1 VKDRQMSYNARA
13 SVGPPAEAT
22 KEKLADE
29 AGTPKAQSK
38 RRRTRMGG
46 WIGGA
51 ILLLITL
58 LAIFAPI
65 VAPFDPNAI
74 DLSMARRPPT
84 WDVTSWQYTLGTDG
98 VGRDVLSRTLYGA
111 RISILIGALAVIGSG
126 LMGVTV
132 GLLAGHHRGTIDRL
146 TSWVID
152 VEMSVPFLAF
162 AMLLVGIIGPGL
174 NNTILALILSAWI
187 LYARVIRAETMTL
200 TQRDW
205 VLAAKAL
212 GASDVRIMF
221 RHILPNLMPSVI
233 TIASFEFARLIL
245 MEASLSFL
253 GLGVQPPTATWGNM
267 ISDARDYLEVAP
279 WVLIAPGA
287 ALTLVVLSANLL
299 GDYLRDAFSSD

>member
-1 VKDRQMSYNARA
+1 V
-13 SVGPPAEAT
+13 V
-22 KEKLADE
+22 
-29 AGTPKAQSK
+29 
-38 RRRTRMGG
+38 
-46 WIGGA
+46 
-51 ILLLITL
+51 LLLVTV
-58 LAIFAPI
+58 LAIVAPM

-84 WDVTSWQYTLGTDG
+84 WDVTTWQYTFGTDG

-132 GLLAGHHRGTIDRL
+132 GLLAGHNRGIADKL

-152 VEMSVPFLAF
+152 VEMSVHYLAL
-162 AMLLVGIIGPGL
+162 AKHLVGIIGPGL
-174 NNTILALILSAWI
+174 YNTILALILSAWI

-200 TQRDW
+200 KERDW
-205 VLAAKAL
+205 VQAAKAL
-212 GASDVRIMF
+212 GASDGRIMF
-221 RHILPNLMPSVI
+221 RHILPNLMPSII

-253 GLGVQPPTATWGNM
+253 GMGVQPPTATWGNM
-267 ISDARDYLEVAP
+267 ISDARNYLEVAP
-279 WVLIAPGA
+279 WVLIVPGT

-299 GDYLRDAFSSD
+299 GDYLRDAFSAD

>member
-1 VKDRQMSYNARA
+1 M
-13 SVGPPAEAT
+13 
-22 KEKLADE
+22 KEKLVDD
-29 AGTPKAQSK
+29 AGTPKSQSK

-51 ILLLITL
+51 VLLLITV
-58 LAIFAPI
+58 LAIFAPV

-74 DLSMARRPPT
+74 DLSIARRPPT
-84 WDVTSWQYTLGTDG
+84 WDVIKWQYTLGTDG

-111 RISILIGALAVIGSG
+111 RISMLIGALAVIGSG

-132 GLLAGHHRGTIDRL
+132 GLLAGHNRGIADKL

-152 VEMSVPFLAF
+152 VEMSVPFLAL

-200 TQRDW
+200 TERDW
-205 VLAAKAL
+205 VQAAKAL
-212 GASDVRIMF
+212 GASDGRIMF

-253 GLGVQPPTATWGNM
+253 GMGVQPPTATWGNM

-279 WVLIAPGA
+279 WVLIVPGT